1 MMAPYKMV
9 ARFQDDIVAGTHQ
22 EEKMKK
28 IKILHEELGD
38 IAVALEA
45 LVGTLIMSLAIAI
58 ALRVA
63 SGKW

>member
-1 MMAPYKMV
+1 
-9 ARFQDDIVAGTHQ
+9 
-22 EEKMKK
+22 MKH

-45 LVGTLIMSLAIAI
+45 LVGTLIMTGAIAI
-58 ALRVA
+58 ALRIA